1 MFNIQDIRTKR
12 LIILLVAILIASLY
26 GCTTIKY
33 VPIETTKT
41 EYVEKVIRDTSDTYQ
56 LKHIIDSLVTD
67 RTTHQ
72 RDCVIIVKDTA
83 GAVINRQEYHNTTNT
98 IRTHHKQKE
107 SDSVMFYKMKV
118 DCLLNKSKDV
128 VQVPAPVKRELTRWE
143 KFKSDWFGLIVI
155 VSLAALAVLYLML
168 WWQKKK
174 NKSNI

>member
-1 MFNIQDIRTKR
+1 M
-12 LIILLVAILIASLY
+12 VAILIASLY

-41 EYVEKVIRDTSDTYQ
+41 EYVEKVIRGTSDTYH
-56 LKHIIDSLVTD
+56 LKHIIDSLITD

-72 RDCVIIVKDTA
+72 SDCVIIVKDTA

-118 DCLLNKSKDV
+118 DSLLNKREDV
-128 VQVPAPVKRELTRWE
+128 VQVPVPVKRELTRWE

>member
-26 GCTTIKY
+26 GCTTIRY

-56 LKHIIDSLVTD
+56 LKHIIDSLITD

-83 GAVINRQEYHNTTNT
+83 GAVINRQEYHNTTKT

-118 DCLLNKSKDV
+118 DSLLNKREDV
-128 VQVPAPVKRELTRWE
+128 VQVPVHVKRELTRWE

>member
-56 LKHIIDSLVTD
+56 LKHIIDSLITD

-107 SDSVMFYKMKV
+107 SDSVMFYKLKV
-118 DCLLNKSKDV
+118 DSLLNKREDV
-128 VQVPAPVKRELTRWE
+128 VQVPVPVKRELTRWE